1 VRRAEPGRQYDP
13 AVRTSEGPDRAP
25 TVCAV
30 VVTYNRLELLTR
42 CLEHLERQSRPADAI
57 LVVDNASTD
66 GTAEMLAAR
75 PELRTMR
82 LESNLGGAGGFERGL
97 AAAHA
102 EGFEWLW
109 LLDDDTFAEERCLET
124 LLAGVRRAP
133 RRPSVMTSVVRW
145 RDSTIHPMNQPW
157 LRIAPRGRYAEA
169 AAAGLAPIR
178 AATFVSTMVRRD
190 AVDRH
195 GLPPGHYFVW
205 LDDIQYT
212 ARVLREEDG
221 YMVPESTAFH
231 WTPKAYTTI
240 TDTRDRFYLKVR
252 NQLWVLR
259 GPSFRGLD
267 RARYARSGARAVA
280 TYLARSPDKRRAL
293 RTVLKGVRD
302 GLGREPA

>member
-1 VRRAEPGRQYDP
+1 
-13 AVRTSEGPDRAP
+13 
-25 TVCAV
+25 
-30 VVTYNRLELLTR
+30 VVTYNRRDLLAR
-42 CLEHLERQSRPADAI
+42 CLDHLRRQSRPPDSI

-66 GTAEMLAAR
+66 GTGEMLAGMSDI
-75 PELRTMR
+75 RTMR
-82 LESNLGGAGGFERGL
+82 LEDNLGGAGGFARGL
-97 AAAHA
+97 EAAHA

-124 LLAGVRRAP
+124 LLAGAERAP

-145 RDSTIHPMNQPW
+145 RDATLHPMNRPW

-195 GLPPGHYFVW
+195 GLPPAHYFVW

-212 ARVLREEDG
+212 ARVLHDEDG
-221 YMVPESTAFH
+221 YMVPESVAVH
-231 WTPKAYTTI
+231 WTPQAYTTV
-240 TDTRDRFYLKVR
+240 TDTRDRFHLKVR
-252 NQLWVLR
+252 NQLWLLR
-259 GPSFRGLD
+259 SSSFTGLD

-280 TYLARSPDKRRAL
+280 TYLARSPDKPRAL
-293 RTVLKGVRD
+293 KTVAKGVRE
-302 GLGREPA
+302 GLGREPG

>member
-1 VRRAEPGRQYDP
+1 VVTILPVLTREAADE
-13 AVRTSEGPDRAP
+13 AP

-30 VVTYNRLELLTR
+30 VVTYNRLELLKR
-42 CLEHLERQSRPADAI
+42 CLDHLQHQSRPPEAI

-75 PELRTMR
+75 SDVKTMR
-82 LESNLGGAGGFERGL
+82 LDSNLGGAGGFERGL

-102 EGFEWLW
+102 DGYEWLW
-109 LLDDDTFAEERCLET
+109 LLDDDTLVEERCLET

-133 RRPSVMTSVVRW
+133 RRPSVMTSAVRW
-145 RDSTIHPMNQPW
+145 RDSSLHPMNRPW
-157 LRIAPRGRYAEA
+157 LRIAPRGQYAQA

-212 ARVLREEDG
+212 ARVLHDEAG
-221 YMVPESTAFH
+221 YLVPESTAFH
-231 WTPKAYTTI
+231 WTPKAYNTV
-240 TDTRDRFYLKVR
+240 TDTRDRFHLKVR
-252 NQLWVLR
+252 NQLWLLR
-259 GPSFRGLD
+259 GSSFTGLD

-280 TYLARSPDKRRAL
+280 TYLARSPDKGRAL
-293 RTVLKGVRD
+293 RTVIKGFRE